1 MSKPE
6 IKIKIV
12 ETLLS
17 INEIDWDACAAPEE
31 ADGKRPF
38 DPFTT
43 YRFLRTLEESGSV
56 GKSTGW
62 HPYYI
67 LALRGNDLL
76 GCAPMYVKT
85 HSQGEYIFDHAWANA
100 YERAGGRYY
109 PKVQVAVPFTPV
121 PGKRLLAKKEN
132 QELVFPILIEGIKSF
147 VAKNNLSSVHI
158 TFCSL
163 EEFERGGGLGLLK
176 RTSSQFHWKNDNYKN
191 FQDFLDA
198 LSSRKRKNIRK
209 ERDRAK
215 SFGGKIVRYTGTEI
229 TEKHWDAFWD
239 FYLDTGNRKW
249 GQPYLTRNFFEI
261 AGKKLGKELLMILA
275 EVDGNPI
282 AGALNFIGQD
292 ALFGRYWGCT
302 ESYSNLHFEICYYQA
317 IEYAI
322 ENSLSR
328 VEAGAQ
334 GEHKLA
340 RGYMPNHTY
349 SLHWINNRNF
359 STAVAQYL
367 DEERKAV
374 GQEMEILSDYGPFKD
389 LNIEEKNEQAYR

>member
-132 QELVFPILIEGIKSF
+132 QELVFPILVEGIKSF

-209 ERDRAK
+209 ERKKIDQSNI
-215 SFGGKIVRYTGTEI
+215 SFSIKDKTNLASDDWKI
-229 TEKHWDAFWD
+229 
-239 FYLDTGNRKW
+239 FYEFYKNTYLERM
-249 GQPYLTRNFFEI
+249 QAPYLNYNFFELI
-261 AGKKLGKELLMILA
+261 HKNRQVLQPVVFFA
-275 EVDGNPI
+275 EIDGNKV
-282 AGALNFIGQD
+282 AGSLCFQGKDI
-292 ALFGRYWGCT
+292 LYGRHWGA
-302 ESYSNLHFEICYYQA
+302 SKMIDSLHFECCYYQG
-317 IEYAI
+317 IEYCI
-322 ENSLSR
+322 NNNIKFFDPG
-328 VEAGAQ
+328 VQ
-334 GEHKLA
+334 GEHKIR
-340 RGYMPNHTY
+340 RGFEPRLSNSYHY
-349 SLHWINNRNF
+349 IVKEDFRNAIDSF
-359 STAVAQYL
+359 CKEEYRSIEQYL
-367 DEERKAV
+367 TACDEYTPIKKE
-374 GQEMEILSDYGPFKD
+374 
-389 LNIEEKNEQAYR
+389 YRI

>member
-121 PGKRLLAKKEN
+121 R
-132 QELVFPILIEGIKSF
+132 
-147 VAKNNLSSVHI
+147 
-158 TFCSL
+158 
-163 EEFERGGGLGLLK
+163 
-176 RTSSQFHWKNDNYKN
+176 
-191 FQDFLDA
+191 
-198 LSSRKRKNIRK
+198 
-209 ERDRAK
+209 
-215 SFGGKIVRYTGTEI
+215 
-229 TEKHWDAFWD
+229 
-239 FYLDTGNRKW
+239 
-249 GQPYLTRNFFEI
+249 
-261 AGKKLGKELLMILA
+261 
-275 EVDGNPI
+275 
-282 AGALNFIGQD
+282 
-292 ALFGRYWGCT
+292 
-302 ESYSNLHFEICYYQA
+302 
-317 IEYAI
+317 
-322 ENSLSR
+322 
-328 VEAGAQ
+328 
-334 GEHKLA
+334 
-340 RGYMPNHTY
+340 
-349 SLHWINNRNF
+349 
-359 STAVAQYL
+359 
-367 DEERKAV
+367 
-374 GQEMEILSDYGPFKD
+374 
-389 LNIEEKNEQAYR
+389 

>member
-17 INEIDWDACAAPEE
+17 INEKDWDACAAPEE
-31 ADGKRPF
+31 ADGNRPF

-67 LALRGNDLL
+67 LALRENDLL

-132 QELVFPILIEGIKSF
+132 QELVFPILIEGMKAF
-147 VAKNNLSSVHI
+147 VATNNLSSVHI

-163 EEFERGGGLGLLK
+163 EEFERGEGLS
-176 RTSSQFHWKNDNYKN
+176 TQ
-191 FQDFLDA
+191 
-198 LSSRKRKNIRK
+198 
-209 ERDRAK
+209 
-215 SFGGKIVRYTGTEI
+215 T
-229 TEKHWDAFWD
+229 
-239 FYLDTGNRKW
+239 
-249 GQPYLTRNFFEI
+249 
-261 AGKKLGKELLMILA
+261 
-275 EVDGNPI
+275 
-282 AGALNFIGQD
+282 
-292 ALFGRYWGCT
+292 
-302 ESYSNLHFEICYYQA
+302 
-317 IEYAI
+317 
-322 ENSLSR
+322 
-328 VEAGAQ
+328 
-334 GEHKLA
+334 HK
-340 RGYMPNHTY
+340 
-349 SLHWINNRNF
+349 
-359 STAVAQYL
+359 
-367 DEERKAV
+367 
-374 GQEMEILSDYGPFKD
+374 
-389 LNIEEKNEQAYR
+389 